1 VFGRDFAVT
10 ELTTTEDLTN
20 TLRRVIIEL
29 TKEAFWAFNCEHSDL
44 ENVVTTVLTAN
55 RVT

>member
-1 VFGRDFAVT
+1 MT

-20 TLRRVIIEL
+20 TLGRVIIEL